1 MKLPGTWPLRLYLI
15 ILLSAAC
22 SISIAVVSAF
32 FFYVRIPQLAEEI
45 RQRTEHEA
53 LYQAQTAE

>member
-32 FFYVRIPQLAEEI
+32 FSTSASRS
-45 RQRTEHEA
+45 
-53 LYQAQTAE
+53 